1 MTCEICGAK
10 IVDHTLICGAP
21 QCCPSCC
28 RVAAMEAERDK
39 LKRQRDE
46 LLAIVKRLRQAY
58 SYSLIRPAAHDGC
71 TCPDC
76 VLFRDADAAIAA
88 CEGNAESAQ

>member
-1 MTCEICGAK
+1 MSI
-10 IVDHTLICGAP
+10 
-21 QCCPSCC
+21 
-28 RVAAMEAERDK
+28 DK
-39 LKRQRDE
+39 NLYPLSGVYRQELTKLRKQRNE

-88 CEGNAESAQ
+88 CEEKTDG